1 MSHTTHPKRTALH
14 ARYVAATAPAFRW
27 RPGIEAPPRHNLLT
41 WKRVAWAMIIA
52 IIAAYAAGRGLV
64 SLRTIAR

>member
-1 MSHTTHPKRTALH
+1 MSDTKRPKQTPMR
-14 ARYVAATAPAFRW
+14 ARYLAATAPAFRW